1 MLPFSNYKFYAPQNT
16 HPRVRET
23 WTHARIVRG
32 RKESI
37 DNKFTPIVKKKKGER
52 QLFFSR
58 RENNFRRSFSSV
70 SPCITPR
77 PSTGLLLVSVPAPV
91 NQRLLRNVG
100 PRKKHRRVGRI
111 TRGRRGEVERHELI
125 KIYRNEISKTSSQ
138 HLGRSR
144 HYWPD

>member
-32 RKESI
+32 RKGSI
-37 DNKFTPIVKKKKGER
+37 DNKFTPIVKKKKER
-52 QLFFSR
+52 DNFFL
-58 RENNFRRSFSSV
+58 EEGKQFSSILLECESV
-70 SPCITPR
+70 HYIR
-77 PSTGLLLVSVPAPV
+77 PSTGLLLRFVPAPV

-100 PRKKHRRVGRI
+100 TREKHRRVGRI

>member
-32 RKESI
+32 RKGSI
-37 DNKFTPIVKKKKGER
+37 DNKFTPIVKKKKER
-52 QLFFSR
+52 DNFFL
-58 RENNFRRSFSSV
+58 EEGKQFSSILLECESV
-70 SPCITPR
+70 HYIR
-77 PSTGLLLVSVPAPV
+77 PFTGLLLRFVPAPV

-100 PRKKHRRVGRI
+100 TRKKHRRVGRI

-138 HLGRSR
+138 HVGRSR